1 MAFILL
7 VPKGP
12 LVLLVKSVIQMR
24 VGSRALRT
32 LFIPNRLTELSRSS
46 CPLSLRMWDYKKS
59 GRLDYVNSTDDAY
72 GIVSIV
78 VNWSFV

>member
-1 MAFILL
+1 MACILL

-12 LVLLVKSVIQMR
+12 LVLLVKSTFHARR
-24 VGSRALRT
+24 VGDPSYI
-32 LFIPNRLTELSRSS
+32 FIPNRLMESSRSS

-59 GRLDYVNSTDDAY
+59 GWLDYVNSTDDAY